1 LEKARPLIDGI
12 ISDGKR
18 AADIANRVRDF
29 SRKAS
34 GQKRAF
40 EINEAILEIMML
52 TRPAMSEHR
61 VFVNMLLSEG
71 MPHIYG
77 DRIQVQQVI
86 LNLIMNAI
94 DAMSEVTEGPR
105 ELLIRTSNAEWGS
118 VLIAI
123 SDSGV
128 GLDRADPERIF
139 EAFYT
144 TKASG
149 LGMGLSIC
157 RSIVQNHGGRLSAT
171 LNQPRGAV
179 FSMILPIGE
188 NALEKLES
196 FKA

>member
-171 LNQPRGAV
+171 SNQPRGAV